1 MTKTLFLEFSL
12 LSLYISI
19 FSMVGCEGDKG
30 SFYKLLL
37 NTVVF
42 SFSIFRLSLFSVI
55 IYRFRSSCDRRST
68 KLVLFRCDVL
78 LFHFFIYYWI
88 RRNTFTHRIHFMD
101 LCSVFIIWS
110 DITFNLLSYFT
121 SRSDVQF
128 EEISKRQTT

>member
-30 SFYKLLL
+30 SFYKWLL